1 MAKILVDFQ
10 LSHGQEKITKGN
22 IVIANI
28 NPGKSNLHEQ
38 VKKLIA
44 DQFKCPAGII
54 SIKKIK
60 MNA

>member
-10 LSHGQEKITKGN
+10 LSHDQEKVTQGN
-22 IVIANI
+22 IIIANI
-28 NPGKSNLHEQ
+28 QPGKSNLHEQ

-44 DQFKCPAGII
+44 DQFNCPTGII
-54 SIKKIK
+54 SIKQIK